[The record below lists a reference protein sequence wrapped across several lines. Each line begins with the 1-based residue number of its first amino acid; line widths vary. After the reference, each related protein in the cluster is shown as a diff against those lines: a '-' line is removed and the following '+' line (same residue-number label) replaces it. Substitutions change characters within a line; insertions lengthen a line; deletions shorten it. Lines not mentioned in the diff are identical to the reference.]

1 MRCRNSQRLASFDS
15 MAEGSIYRLDWSQ
28 VNLRGGVMSVGVAA
42 VLILFGTLGITV
54 GLAALFVMIGDQP
67 GTLRNRLTVVF
78 SFTVIGA
85 LLAFVGVWAGA
96 SHPLVA
102 TVLMVV
108 IVYMATVAAALGKP
122 AAVRGLLMAI
132 WVVLAL
138 SISGSVDAPAKL
150 ALAFL
155 IGGLLAGVG
164 VWVFDLLNPSEAWE
178 EQRPP
183 VISTLIDQVGAPL
196 GLFALVRGLSAGL
209 ATYLG
214 TVLFPDF
221 PVWTVIAVLV
231 ILQQQREATLQI
243 GLLRTVGTVIGVAIV
258 TPVLIII
265 GNGESVV
272 AFGLL
277 ASGFGMI
284 ALQKVNYAI
293 FTMFL
298 TAMLVFALHVSG
310 DDPIAGGVARLLATL
325 VGSGIAFT
333 AIFVTTRTQVTVR
346 S

>member
-1 MRCRNSQRLASFDS
+1 MASFDS
-15 MAEGSIYRLDWSQ
+15 IGEGSIYRLDWSQ
-28 VNLRGGVMSVGVAA
+28 VNLRGGVMSVGVIVGVAA
-42 VLILFGTLGITV
+42 VLILFGSLGITV

-67 GTLRNRLTVVF
+67 GRLRNRLTVVF
-78 SFTVIGA
+78 SFTVVGA

-96 SHPLVA
+96 SHPLAA

-108 IVYMATVAAALGKP
+108 IVYLATVAAALGKP

-138 SISGSVDAPAKL
+138 SLSGSVDAPAKL

-164 VWVFDLLNPSEAWE
+164 VWVYGLLNPSEAWE

-183 VISTLIDQVGAPL
+183 VISTLIDQVRAPL
-196 GLFALVRGLSAGL
+196 GLFALIRGLSAGL

-243 GLLRTVGTVIGVAIV
+243 GLLRTVGTVLGVA
-258 TPVLIII
+258 TASAVLVII
-265 GNGESVV
+265 GDAERVV
-272 AFGLL
+272 VSALL

-284 ALQKVNYAI
+284 ALQKVNYAV
-293 FTMFL
+293 FTLFL
-298 TAMLVFALHVSG
+298 TAMLVFSLHITG
-310 DDPIAGGVARLLATL
+310 DDAIAGGIARLLATL
-325 VGSGIAFT
+325 VGAGIAFT